1 MREVDELVLNLR
13 IELGKTEPNNKFQV
27 AINSIAEFYMSNFNV
42 SSIEIAILLVNKQK
56 TVLSFAYPPYL
67 VDSGMIPTN
76 LNEAI
81 ASRIFESGKGVID
94 NNFQHQRHLSIF
106 ERIKTPD
113 NQIMPI
119 WKMIAARISQ
129 SDDLLG
135 IVEISKRSVS
145 FAQAGEDFAISDLH
159 FLEESLVKIAPIIKE
174 FMPDDFK
181 GKFK

>member
-1 MREVDELVLNLR
+1 MREVDELVLSLR
-13 IELGKTEPNNKFQV
+13 VELGKTEPNDKFQV

-42 SSIEIAILLVNKQK
+42 SSNEVAILLTNKQK
-56 TVLSFAYPPYL
+56 TVLSFAHPHYL
-67 VDSGMIPTN
+67 VDAGMIPIS

-81 ASRIFESGKGVID
+81 ASRIFKSGKGLID
-94 NNFQHQRHLSIF
+94 NNFHHQRHLSIF
-106 ERIKTPD
+106 ESIRTPENRIL
-113 NQIMPI
+113 PI

-129 SDDLLG
+129 SDDHIG
-135 IVEISKRSVS
+135 IVEISKRSVNLDE
-145 FAQAGEDFAISDLH
+145 AGLDFSISDLH